1 MNLVYTL
8 VNYNTKDY
16 IEMFKIFLK
25 SLVYFSKPNF
35 ELLII
40 TDDITKS
47 KIQKIKEIKEIK
59 KVHYLIVPFD
69 NDLYHALLRKCDIT
83 EFKGFNDYDKIMYLD
98 CDIIVQN
105 DINKLFDIVKAQPN
119 KLYAPAEGTLD
130 GKYWTLNSYKK
141 DDFERLRKNG
151 INSFNSG
158 TMLFKPSEQMKR
170 HFQNV
175 KKLALDYK
183 GKHFYDQT
191 FLNYYFNTNKI
202 SSTKYISDYVLLF
215 PDVSKYYPYKT
226 ILHIAGIGRY
236 KEKAKIM
243 RKYLNDIIY
252 VKAMKDV
259 KKLEKDISELKRI
272 REENNIISRSFS
284 PL

>member
-105 DINKLFDIVKAQPN
+105 DINK
-119 KLYAPAEGTLD
+119 
-130 GKYWTLNSYKK
+130 
-141 DDFERLRKNG
+141 
-151 INSFNSG
+151 
-158 TMLFKPSEQMKR
+158 
-170 HFQNV
+170 
-175 KKLALDYK
+175 
-183 GKHFYDQT
+183 
-191 FLNYYFNTNKI
+191 
-202 SSTKYISDYVLLF
+202 
-215 PDVSKYYPYKT
+215 
-226 ILHIAGIGRY
+226 
-236 KEKAKIM
+236 
-243 RKYLNDIIY
+243 
-252 VKAMKDV
+252 
-259 KKLEKDISELKRI
+259 
-272 REENNIISRSFS
+272 
-284 PL
+284 